1 MNDPKWTE
9 VNLPSEYECNTKCL
23 NECNT
28 KCLNDALFGPSVS
41 FSKYSY
47 WASGKGMV
55 NYKLLFISSQ
65 GYCHFV

>member
-23 NECNT
+23 N
-28 KCLNDALFGPSVS
+28 DALFGPSIS

-55 NYKLLFISSQ
+55 NYKPLFISSQ